1 MSLAH
6 KINQDGPKK
15 ILALDGGGIRG
26 MIKVEVLKEIEELLR
41 KATGGDEHFVL
52 ADFFDYISGTSTGA
66 IIAAALSLG
75 WSVDKI
81 RKFYLNSGEQMFD
94 KASLLKRFASAN
106 TILSSSTAV

>member
-1 MSLAH
+1 MFSV
-6 KINQDGPKK
+6 KITRA
-15 ILALDGGGIRG
+15 IH
-26 MIKVEVLKEIEELLR
+26 
-41 KATGGDEHFVL
+41 DEHFVL

-81 RKFYLNSGEQMFD
+81 RDFYINSGEQMFD

-106 TILSSSTAV
+106 TILSLSTAV